1 MGLFELVA
9 LRESKNGGSVSDE
22 GGVMSCP
29 ACGQRFCE
37 DIGWIVLG
45 GYPFG
50 SNLRIFEDIV
60 LHKHF
65 FVRDVTGPVAICC
78 ALRDVDCDLIVHLE
92 FGCLTLSESGFV

>member
-1 MGLFELVA
+1 MHSMIPVIDTGNFYKNVFCAEELVGLFELVA

-78 ALRDVDCDLIVHLE
+78 A
-92 FGCLTLSESGFV
+92 